1 MIKSRPY
8 QIKAQ
13 NAILDQWKEVLKTL
27 LVLPTGTGKTIVFC
41 KLIEILVAR
50 GERILIL
57 AHRDELIRQAADKL
71 IKSTG
76 LGCAIEKASETAK
89 GEWFRVTSGS
99 VQTLMRESRLE
110 QFPQDYYD
118 TIIID
123 EAHHALSKSYRKVLD
138 YFENAKVL
146 GVSATPDRGDKKNLG
161 ELFESIAYEYTL
173 PEAIKDK
180 YLVPIQALTL
190 PLKIDLGHLSTQ
202 AGDFKLSELDDK
214 LAPYLHAIAAEIKT
228 HCTNRKTIVFLPLI
242 KTSQAMCTIL
252 NELGMNA
259 CEVNGKS
266 KDRKEVIQDFASSK
280 YNVLCNSMLLTEGYD
295 EPTVDCIVCL
305 RPTKIRS
312 LYTQIVGRGTRL
324 SPETGKEN
332 LLLLDFLWNS
342 EKHSLCR
349 PAHLIAP
356 NEDVANKMIEKM
368 VEDVGEEVNL
378 EEMVIEAAAD
388 VVSERE
394 NSLAEKLK
402 EQRNRKRKLV
412 DPLQFAVSIN
422 SEDLISYEPVMS
434 WESAP
439 ASDKQISALEKFGIF
454 PEEIQNAGYAAK
466 LLDRLHL
473 RRMSGLA
480 TPKQIRF
487 LEKRNFNHVGLWQFS
502 DANGMITRIASNN
515 WRIPFGITPQLYNPN
530 EEYVAI

>member
-1 MIKSRPY
+1 MELRPY

-50 GERILIL
+50 GERVLIL
-57 AHRDELIRQAADKL
+57 AHREELIRQAADKL

-76 LGCAIEKASETAK
+76 LGCSIEKAAETAI
-89 GEWFRVTSGS
+89 GEWYRVTSGS
-99 VQTLMRESRLE
+99 VQTLMREKRLE
-110 QFPQDYYD
+110 QFPNDFYD
-118 TIIID
+118 TIIVD
-123 EAHHALSKSYRKVLD
+123 EAHHALSTSYRKVLD
-138 YFENAKVL
+138 YFNNAKVL
-146 GVSATPDRGDKKNLG
+146 GVTATPSRGDKKNLG

-180 YLVPIQALTL
+180 YLVPIQALTI
-190 PLKIDLGHLSTQ
+190 PLKIELGNLSTM

-214 LAPYLHAIAAEIKT
+214 LAPYLDAIAEEIKT
-228 HCTNRKTIVFLPLI
+228 HCMNRKTIVFLPLI
-242 KTSQAMCTIL
+242 KTSQAMCSIL
-252 NELGMNA
+252 NNIGMNA

-266 KDRKEVIQDFASSK
+266 KDRKEVLIDFAEGK

-305 RPTKIRS
+305 RPTKIRE
-312 LYTQIVGRGTRL
+312 LYCQIVGRGTRL

-332 LLLLDFLWNS
+332 LLILDFLWNT
-342 EKHSLCR
+342 ERHSLCR
-349 PAHLIAP
+349 PAHIIAP
-356 NEDVANKMIEKM
+356 NEDVANKMIENM
-368 VEDVGEEVNL
+368 IDNAGDEIDL
-378 EEMVIEAAAD
+378 EEAEEKAAGE

-394 NSLAEKLK
+394 NALAEKLK
-402 EQRNRKRKLV
+402 EQRSKKRKLV

-422 SEDLISYEPVMS
+422 SEDLISYEPIMS

-439 ASDKQISALEKFGIF
+439 ASDKQIAALERFGIF

-473 RRMSGLA
+473 RRMSGYA

-487 LEKRNFNHVGLWQFS
+487 LEKRKFNHVGMWQFTE
-502 DANGMITRIASNN
+502 ANSMITSIATNN
-515 WRIPFGITPQLYNPN
+515 WRTPNGVIPQDYNPS
-530 EEYVAI
+530 EVSI